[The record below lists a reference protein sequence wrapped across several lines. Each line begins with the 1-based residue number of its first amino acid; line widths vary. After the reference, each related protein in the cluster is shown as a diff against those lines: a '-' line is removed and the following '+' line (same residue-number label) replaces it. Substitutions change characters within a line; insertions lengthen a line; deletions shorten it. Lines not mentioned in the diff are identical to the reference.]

1 MSTQDD
7 AAGRLRPD
15 SLRSRAAG
23 PGLVLLAR
31 KYFASRAFG
40 WSIVVLALVVWQAVS
55 TLHRMPELP
64 PLTEIG
70 TVWLDHVRNGDLVTA
85 VLDTLRITALGYAV
99 ATVTGVFLGF
109 LMGRVSVVWG
119 GAEPIVEL
127 LRQIPITALLPLLIL
142 YLGIGDSFKIVIVM
156 LAATFPILLNSYA
169 GARSI
174 SRTMRMTA
182 QTFQLNW
189 MQTQIEIG
197 LPAALPYILV
207 GMRQALA
214 VTLVIAVVTGM
225 LAGNS
230 GIGYFILQAQQ
241 VLDVKALFAGIFTIA
256 AIGYILNA
264 IFLIVEKRLTRW
276 RLLTSTH
283 P

>member
-1 MSTQDD
+1 M
-7 AAGRLRPD
+7 L
-15 SLRSRAAG
+15 
-23 PGLVLLAR
+23 
-31 KYFASRAFG
+31 
-40 WSIVVLALVVWQAVS
+40 
-55 TLHRMPELP
+55 E
-64 PLTEIG
+64 
-70 TVWLDHVRNGDLVTA
+70 
-85 VLDTLRITALGYAV
+85 TLRITAIGYAF
-99 ATVTGVFLGF
+99 ATVTGVVLGF
-109 LMGRVSVVWG
+109 LMGRVPVVWG
-119 GAEPIVEL
+119 GAEPVVEI

-174 SRTMRMTA
+174 SKTMAMTA

-189 MQTQIEIG
+189 IQTQIEIG
-197 LPAALPYILV
+197 LPAALPNILV

-230 GIGYFILQAQQ
+230 GIGYFILEAQQ

-256 AIGYILNA
+256 AIGYVLNA
-264 IFLIVEKRLTRW
+264 LFLMVEQRLTRW
-276 RLLTSTH
+276 RSLGSARH
-283 P
+283 